1 MPMTKPDAAMAAH
14 LQARIEAISSLH
26 RDIAMLGEATD
37 LSALARLGD
46 GINDRLRE
54 LHPKVL
60 REHEMMALRE
70 QLRVISE
77 DCRRLLD
84 NFKPFTC
91 PYCGCPTPEGDG
103 LVLDA
108 WGYFHCDGED
118 AGEECGAR
126 LRLDDSGRAIGY
138 INRTLEGDTQLS

>member
-1 MPMTKPDAAMAAH
+1 MPLIKLNPAMRAH
-14 LQARIEAISSLH
+14 LQARIEALSSLH

-60 REHEMMALRE
+60 CEHEMMALRE

-91 PYCGCPTPEGDG
+91 PYCGCSTPEGDE

-108 WGYFHCDGED
+108 WGHFHCVD
-118 AGEECGAR
+118 EECGAR

-138 INRTLEGDTQLS
+138 INRTPEGDAQLS